1 MRQFSRLLYLLGE
14 RRNEG
19 VLLMSPVAV
28 SLISFIILIACASG
42 VHALETV
49 IGGRKGVRH

>member
-1 MRQFSRLLYLLGE
+1 MYLLGE